1 METKE
6 KALTAEQKEVPGTD
20 RTEREEEQRRKGNRI
35 SQGPLRKYR
44 KLQGPDCKT
53 KFPVDLKPE

>member
-6 KALTAEQKEVPGTD
+6 KALTVEQKEVPGTD

-35 SQGPLRKYR
+35 SQGLIRKYK
-44 KLQGPDCKT
+44 KLQGPVCKT
-53 KFPVDLKPE
+53 QFPVDLKLK